1 MLRIKVM
8 QALYGLRQVELS
20 NQQLAID
27 SIVSQFQPD
36 LNSMEPQNLQQ
47 LEGYRR
53 LASLLFEEGLK
64 QGSLA
69 QDDEMP
75 YRVWRAAN
83 DALVLYKN
91 KTVKE
96 RNQLVQQII
105 EEVRTIDDSY
115 IRVLV
120 LLLDLAH
127 VARLDR
133 ERLYD
138 DPDAPQVSKE
148 SGLDRNRVIRAL
160 ADYKPLELE
169 TLRRGISWSN
179 ELPLVR
185 KIYIDVLKRD
195 EMYQEYCT
203 KHEHTDDEEQQ
214 IVQHILRN
222 LVLKHEIARHY
233 FEETVLHWAENSD
246 LARSMA
252 IKTLK
257 SVQTAEGIKLV
268 ALTDDWEEDKNFI
281 DTLYKKFLENDEEY
295 EALLAE
301 QLVNWDVERV
311 AFLDKII
318 LKLALTELLN
328 FPNIPVKVTI
338 NEYIELAKSYST
350 PKSGKFVNGILDSL
364 AEKLKTTG
372 KLRKS
377 GRGLL
382 DNR

>member
-1 MLRIKVM
+1 M